1 MEQRIE
7 IERLEE
13 AANLFGSFDENIR
26 LIESEFHVVV
36 TNREGELRIAGD
48 LFRQRQ
54 GLLLAPLA
62 LHQLEEAQRLRHPR
76 HRQGHA
82 PGQLPLVP
90 RCYFITS
97 IP

>member
-26 LIESEFHVVV
+26 L
-36 TNREGELRIAGD
+36 
-48 LFRQRQ
+48 
-54 GLLLAPLA
+54 
-62 LHQLEEAQRLRHPR
+62 QLEEAQRLRHPR
-76 HRQGHA
+76 HRQGHT

-90 RCYFITS
+90 RRYFITS